1 MARIE
6 ADFEDACDF
15 HLIGIA
21 SHVGPHRLGWDLNRL
36 FGWDLVHFLDWDVAQ
51 AEGTSLHPVYRHR
64 DEPELPSVYLI
75 CNRTPQGPFATGA
88 AALDYLLSLPV
99 EAFDPDAVMGALRTL
114 TSVSVAAALDPNRSG
129 ALEALAVL
137 DLTETAPE
145 PAHTPDR

>member
-36 FGWDLVHFLDWDVAQ
+36 FGWDLMHFLDWDVAQ
-51 AEGTSLHPVYRHR
+51 REAVSVHPVYRHR
-64 DEPELPSVYLI
+64 EEPHLPAVYLI
-75 CNRTPQGPFATGA
+75 CNRTPQGPFASGA
-88 AALDYLLSLPV
+88 AALDYLLSLPAASHDP
-99 EAFDPDAVMGALRTL
+99 EAVLPQLRTL
-114 TSVSVAAALDPNRSG
+114 TSVSVAAAIDPFSSG